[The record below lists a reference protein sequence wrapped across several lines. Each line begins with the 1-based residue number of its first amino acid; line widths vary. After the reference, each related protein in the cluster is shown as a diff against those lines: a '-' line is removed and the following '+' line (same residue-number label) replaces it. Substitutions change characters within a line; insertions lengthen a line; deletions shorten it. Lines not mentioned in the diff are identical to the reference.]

1 MSSIKLKHASG
12 NAVSIAAPE
21 SNPASDRTLYVPSNA
36 DGTILTNATPGTI
49 IQSVQGNYTANVT
62 STNTSAHEEISSD
75 LRATITPISATSKLI
90 ITYNLL
96 LHISTTAIL
105 TVRILKDGSTT
116 VVENAQGSYS
126 SNLQRGNS
134 THYCDSDLFGNRI
147 VQVIDTAG
155 STAQRYYTPFWYMPA
170 GTRGVNGYIGH
181 TSTHCGT
188 SSYSVMEVAQ

>member
-1 MSSIKLKHASG
+1 MGSLKLPHSG
-12 NAVSIAAPE
+12 GNSVSIAAPQ
-21 SNPASDRTLYVPSNA
+21 SNPGSDRTLYVPSNA
-36 DGTILTNATPGTI
+36 DGTIITNATPKTI
-49 IQSVQGNYTANVT
+49 LQVVQGNYTANVT
-62 STNTSAHEEISSD
+62 STDTSYVEISSD

-116 VVENAQGSYS
+116 VVENAQGGYS

-134 THYCDSDLFGNRI
+134 THYADSDLFGNRI

-155 STAQRYYTPFWYMPA
+155 STSQRYYTPFWYMTS

-181 TSTHCGT
+181 TTTHCGT